1 MKALDYFLNFQ
12 NILFSFI
19 NLFLE
24 FVIIIF

>member
-19 NLFLE
+19 NLFLK
-24 FVIIIF
+24 FVFIIL